1 MQKESV
7 VQWRLHCIQKES
19 GNAMEAP
26 FKLNLN
32 GVEME
37 VKPPFDLYFIPI
49 DNPTTF
55 NTIFTLPPPP

>member
-1 MQKESV
+1 
-7 VQWRLHCIQKES
+7 
-19 GNAMEAP
+19 MEAP

-55 NTIFTLPPPP
+55 NTIFSQPPPPWALLFRAKWKTI